1 MSNSKQINILNLGLL
16 LSSFVIISMGLMY
29 SKMIIIPLFLA
40 FIIYLIIDP
49 IADKMHEKLKVS
61 KKIYILVILFLSIM
75 IITFLSQFFWSS
87 IQQLIGEFDIYF
99 KQFNTFAE
107 STFSKIQAML
117 PGVKLKDMLQE
128 QLSTPVSKI
137 IGTFSAFIKDFM
149 QIISLSLVASF
160 FFLFDPIALEKLEKR
175 SALADIENRLRH
187 YILIKGLTSLL
198 TGVIISFYLF
208 IFGYKF
214 VFFMGVVTVL
224 LNFIPSFGS
233 VIATFLL
240 IPVFAISADSG
251 ADLLLPLIFPGI
263 VQFLIG
269 NIMEPKL
276 MGKALSLGPIIII
289 FSLIFWGIIFGVYG
303 VFLAVPLSLI
313 VSFVLKNSNIKKA
326 IWTQ

>member
-1 MSNSKQINILNLGLL
+1 
-16 LSSFVIISMGLMY
+16 
-29 SKMIIIPLFLA
+29 
-40 FIIYLIIDP
+40 
-49 IADKMHEKLKVS
+49 
-61 KKIYILVILFLSIM
+61 
-75 IITFLSQFFWSS
+75 
-87 IQQLIGEFDIYF
+87 
-99 KQFNTFAE
+99 
-107 STFSKIQAML
+107 
-117 PGVKLKDMLQE
+117 
-128 QLSTPVSKI
+128 
-137 IGTFSAFIKDFM
+137 
-149 QIISLSLVASF
+149 
-160 FFLFDPIALEKLEKR
+160 
-175 SALADIENRLRH
+175 
-187 YILIKGLTSLL
+187 
-198 TGVIISFYLF
+198 
-208 IFGYKF
+208 
-214 VFFMGVVTVL
+214 MGVVTVL

-289 FSLIFWGIIFGVYG
+289 FSLIFWGIIFGIYG